1 MFRRKPGSRQSSRQ
15 NDTSPAAIRESSGLV
30 RARLPVDLLAPG
42 MRVVKLDRPWTEV
55 PVLFQGFEIR
65 ESRQIDT
72 LRHYC
77 RWVLVE
83 GEAPQ
88 MAEAQSRLNQLQTKL
103 HKPLTEKKP
112 LSEVL
117 PQARRTFGRTQEF
130 IDRTLSA
137 IQGGK
142 TPELDEAR
150 PLIQACVKS
159 IGANANAMFWLTRIK
174 SQDAYTAEHCL
185 RVAIYAI
192 AFARFIGMP
201 EEDLEVVGLCG
212 LLHDIGKVKV
222 RSEVLNKPGALT
234 DAETAEIRQHA
245 ELGYQLLQSHH
256 SLEPI
261 VSDVTL
267 HHHER
272 MDGRGYPNQLE
283 EWQISRFARLIA
295 IVDAYDAITSD
306 RCYRKGLPASD
317 ALRILYRGRAE
328 QFDAEMVEAFIRML
342 GIYPPGTLVELNT
355 GEVGLIIATH
365 PGKKLH
371 PRVEILLNAN
381 KRPQIPYIIDLS
393 TAPQDGEGQTYAIL
407 KPLPDGAH
415 GVSLGDRI
423 QQIVTA
429 DHFGAGEPE

>member
-1 MFRRKPGSRQSSRQ
+1 MVFRRKPGSSHK
-15 NDTSPAAIRESSGLV
+15 NTSAPAGRASGQVV
-30 RARLPVDLLAPG
+30 RARLPVDLLETG
-42 MRVVKLDRPWTEV
+42 MRVIKLDRPWTEV
-55 PVLFQGFEIR
+55 PVLFQGFEIK
-65 ESRQIDT
+65 EPRQIDT

-83 GEAPQ
+83 GVSWQ
-88 MAEAQSRLNQLQTKL
+88 MAAAESRLARLQAKLNQ
-103 HKPLTEKKP
+103 PLPEKKP

-117 PQARRTFGRTQEF
+117 PYARRTFNRTQDF

-137 IQGGK
+137 IRGDK

-159 IGANANAMFWLTRIK
+159 IEANANAMFWLTRIK
-174 SQDAYTAEHCL
+174 SRDAYTAEHCL

-192 AFARFIGMP
+192 AFARFLGMA

-222 RSEVLNKPGALT
+222 RNEVLNKPGALT
-234 DAETAEIRQHA
+234 EAEMAEMRQHA

-261 VSDVTL
+261 VSDVTR

-306 RCYRKGLPASD
+306 RCYRKGLSASD

-328 QFDAEMVEAFIRML
+328 QFDAEMVEAFIRMV

-371 PRVEILLNAN
+371 PRVEILLNAD
-381 KRPQIPYIIDLS
+381 KLPQIPYIIDLS
-393 TAPQDGEGQTYAIL
+393 IAPEDGEGHPYAIV

-423 QQIVTA
+423 QEIITA
-429 DHFGAGEPE
+429 DHDGTSDPD

>member
-1 MFRRKPGSRQSSRQ
+1 MLFRRKTGSNRKK
-15 NDTSPAAIRESSGLV
+15 NTSPSAGVQSSGLV
-30 RARLPVDLLAPG
+30 RVRLPVDLLDTG

-55 PVLFQGFEIR
+55 PVLFQGFEIKDP
-65 ESRQIDT
+65 RQIDT

-77 RWVLVE
+77 RWVLAE
-83 GEAPQ
+83 GESWQ
-88 MAEAQSRLNQLQTKL
+88 MEAAQGRLTTLQGKL
-103 HKPLTEKKP
+103 KQPLAEKKP
-112 LSEVL
+112 LIDVL
-117 PQARRTFGRTQEF
+117 PHAQRIFNRTQDF
-130 IDRTLSA
+130 IDQTLLA

-142 TPELDEAR
+142 TPALDEAR

-306 RCYRKGLPASD
+306 RCYRQGLPASD

-328 QFDAEMVEAFIRML
+328 QFDAEMVEAFIRMV
-342 GIYPPGTLVELNT
+342 GIYPPGTLVELST
-355 GEVGLIIATH
+355 GEVGLVIATH
-365 PGKKLH
+365 PDKKLH

-393 TAPQDGEGQTYAIL
+393 TAPEDGEGQTYAIV
-407 KPLPDGAH
+407 KPLADGAH
-415 GVSLGDRI
+415 GVSLGGRI
-423 QQIVTA
+423 QQIITA
-429 DHFGAGEPE
+429 DHVGAGEPE